1 MSNTSGLRLSRVTR
15 GLEYPR
21 GMKRIALALAGLSLF
36 VSVPVLASA
45 SAEAT
50 ADRQQTAKPAPPKTI
65 VQLVR
70 DALNAKDFERAEL
83 LAVDAMAREKNSP
96 ISIEAF
102 SWLGR
107 DLVARKR
114 YDEAMTYA
122 SRTYGMVEEL
132 LKTRKLDD
140 EPRLPIALGAAIEVQ
155 ALALAGQGRRSEAL
169 MHLQR
174 ESEQFKGS
182 SIIMR
187 LNKNANVI
195 GLEGQPAFA
204 LTSKEVLGPK
214 TPTLAELKGKPVVI
228 FAWAHWCGD
237 CKTQGPLLEA
247 VVNKYKDSGITVI
260 APTQRFGYAEKR
272 RPVGPDEELAYIEKV
287 RDEFYPWMKNVSVPV
302 SDEVYLKYGVSTT
315 PTYVMIDRDGKVSTY
330 LPGQPTIEQIDAM
343 VQKIIKPATSSRD

>member
-1 MSNTSGLRLSRVTR
+1 
-15 GLEYPR
+15 
-21 GMKRIALALAGLSLF
+21 MKRIALAVASLSLI
-36 VSVPVLASA
+36 VS
-45 SAEAT
+45 T
-50 ADRQQTAKPAPPKTI
+50 AGFAQDIAKPAAPPKTI

-70 DALNAKDFERAEL
+70 DALNAKDFEKAEL
-83 LAVDAMAREKNSP
+83 LAIDNMATTKNSP

-114 YDEAMTYA
+114 YEEAMTYA
-122 SRTYGMVEEL
+122 SRTYGFVEEA
-132 LKTRKLDD
+132 LKSRKLDD

-174 ESEQFKGS
+174 ESEQFKGT

-195 GLEGQPAFA
+195 GLEGQPAFP

-214 TPTLAELKGKPVVI
+214 TPSLAELKGKPVVI

-237 CKTQGPLLEA
+237 CKTQGPLLDQ
-247 VVNKYKDSGITVI
+247 VVNKYKSSGITVI

-272 RPVGPDEELAYIEKV
+272 RPVGPAEELKYIESI
-287 RDEFYPWMKNVSVPV
+287 RDQFYPWMKTVSAPV
-302 SDEVYLKYGVSTT
+302 SDEVYLRYGVSTT
-315 PTYVMIDRDGKVSTY
+315 PTYVMIDRDGKVSSY

-343 VQKIIKPATSSRD
+343 VQKIVAQPSSARR